1 MQRVPE
7 RFSMRNNLKTAA
19 LWDDIETYLKMSFHS
34 QHIGTIFKAQ
44 IGGNH
49 FMTLTLN
56 NSHMDNDNI
65 LSFCV
70 KISNDLVSMLD
81 L

>member
-1 MQRVPE
+1 MQWVPE
-7 RFSMRNNLKTAA
+7 QFFMRNNLKTAA

-44 IGGNH
+44 ISTNH

-56 NSHMDNDNI
+56 NSLMDNDNI

-70 KISNDLVSMLD
+70 KISNDPVSVLD
-81 L
+81 V

>member
-1 MQRVPE
+1 MQWVPE
-7 RFSMRNNLKTAA
+7 QFSMRNNLKTAA

-44 IGGNH
+44 ISTNH

-56 NSHMDNDNI
+56 NSLMDNDNI

-70 KISNDLVSMLD
+70 KISNDPVSMLD

>member
-1 MQRVPE
+1 MPE
-7 RFSMRNNLKTAA
+7 QFSMRNNLKTAA
-19 LWDDIETYLKMSFHS
+19 FRDDNEIYLKISFHS

-44 IGGNH
+44 VSTNH

-56 NSHMDNDNI
+56 NSHMDNDKI

-70 KISNDLVSMLD
+70 KISNDPVSMLD

>member
-1 MQRVPE
+1 MPE

-44 IGGNH
+44 ISTNH

-56 NSHMDNDNI
+56 NSLMDNDNI

>member
-1 MQRVPE
+1 MQWVPE
-7 RFSMRNNLKTAA
+7 QFSMRNNLKTAA
-19 LWDDIETYLKMSFHS
+19 FRDDNETYFKISFHS

-44 IGGNH
+44 ISTNH

-56 NSHMDNDNI
+56 NLHIDNDKI
-65 LSFCV
+65 LSFCL
-70 KISNDLVSMLD
+70 KISNDPISMLG

>member
-1 MQRVPE
+1 
-7 RFSMRNNLKTAA
+7 MRNNLKTAA

-44 IGGNH
+44 ISTNH
-49 FMTLTLN
+49 FMTFTLN
-56 NSHMDNDNI
+56 NSHMDNDKI
-65 LSFCV
+65 PSFCV
-70 KISNDLVSMLD
+70 KISNDPVSTLG

>member
-1 MQRVPE
+1 MQWVPE
-7 RFSMRNNLKTAA
+7 QFYMRDDLKTAA
-19 LWDDIETYLKMSFHS
+19 FRDDNETYLKISFNS

-44 IGGNH
+44 ISTNH

-56 NSHMDNDNI
+56 NSHMDNDRI

-70 KISNDLVSMLD
+70 KISNDPVSMLD

>member
-1 MQRVPE
+1 MPE

-19 LWDDIETYLKMSFHS
+19 FRDDNETYLKISFHS

-44 IGGNH
+44 ISTNH
-49 FMTLTLN
+49 FMTLTLD
-56 NSHMDNDNI
+56 NSHMDNENT